1 LILAFVLVVPA
12 TAVAVS
18 PFVDVSPGKF
28 YEAPINWAFSN
39 GITTGKDTTHFAPD
53 LGVTRGESVTFLK
66 RYHDNIVQPGI
77 DSANAAITGL
87 GQTVGGLPCAT
98 DQFARFNGTNWV
110 CGSIRPVSRLEPLAA
125 ATVDSITGS
134 VGRHASIAIGADNL
148 PIISHYDFTNT
159 ALKVSHCTDRAC
171 SSATSSTV
179 DTGGVGVA
187 GWDTSIAIGADN
199 LPIISYGDRT
209 ATSLKVAHCN
219 NATCTSSTTATVD
232 TGGTNDVGGF
242 TSIAIG
248 TDNLPIISYLYN
260 TATETGLKVVHC
272 SAGDCSSGGTVTKI
286 DMGPHFGGTGWYPSI
301 AIGADGLPVISYSDV
316 STQTLKVAH
325 CDNTACTNS
334 TITAVQSDVIEVAYS
349 SIAIGA
355 DGLPVVS
362 YRYSDLA
369 GGADRDLK
377 VAHCN
382 NVACTTSTSTTIDT
396 STGFGSRSSIAIGAD
411 NLPII
416 SYGGGVSS
424 GVKVARCTD
433 VTCTSASIVSVES
446 GGNWATSIAIDA
458 GGYPVVAYDSG
469 PNSGTSLHVTRI
481 DVSVIGI
488 AFG

>member
-1 LILAFVLVVPA
+1 VRLSRSRVAGLILAFVLVVPA

-18 PFVDVSPGKF
+18 PFVDVAPGKF

-39 GITTGKDTTHFAPD
+39 DITTGKDTTHFAPD

-77 DSANAAITGL
+77 DSANARIDSTNADLASTNAAITGL
-87 GQTVGGLPCAT
+87 GQTVGGLPCTT

-159 ALKVSHCTDRAC
+159 SLKVSHCTDPSC

-248 TDNLPIISYLYN
+248 TDNLPIISY
-260 TATETGLKVVHC
+260 
-272 SAGDCSSGGTVTKI
+272 
-286 DMGPHFGGTGWYPSI
+286 
-301 AIGADGLPVISYSDV
+301 
-316 STQTLKVAH
+316 
-325 CDNTACTNS
+325 
-334 TITAVQSDVIEVAYS
+334 
-349 SIAIGA
+349 
-355 DGLPVVS
+355 
-362 YRYSDLA
+362 
-369 GGADRDLK
+369 
-377 VAHCN
+377 
-382 NVACTTSTSTTIDT
+382 
-396 STGFGSRSSIAIGAD
+396 
-411 NLPII
+411 
-416 SYGGGVSS
+416 GGGVSS